1 MLIRASRE
9 LRARFCPS
17 VRNARSLAWTETF
30 CGLLLLL
37 ALAACAT
44 PTGNRPGAYTA
55 PDVVTAETILGE
67 SALGAEVELERLGRT
82 RTVPALLRRAWLE
95 LSLRHPQSA
104 LDATS
109 EVLFG
114 RGTPSANDEAFAR
127 YLRAEAYRQ
136 QGKPERGSFDLERA
150 MALAIDPELA
160 SRLQVA
166 APTPTAVPTVETG
179 LAISPRA
186 SWSANQPNR
195 GNLDAM
201 GKVTR
206 VTIHHSAMLLR
217 DPRPAAC
224 AKQIQHI
231 QRDHMGT
238 RGYGDI
244 GYHFLIDPSGRVWQG
259 RDLRFQGAH
268 ASGENNLG
276 NIGICLLGNFMPG
289 RAGQPPSDEQLAAM
303 DRLVRHLMQ
312 RFQLQADDLY
322 CHSHFKNTECPGP
335 LVEPA
340 VARLQR
346 NLQRSQAR
354 VAVATTE

>member
-1 MLIRASRE
+1 MSIRASRE
-9 LRARFCPS
+9 LRACSRPF
-17 VRNARSLAWTETF
+17 VRNARSLAW
-30 CGLLLLL
+30 CRQVCALLLLL
-37 ALAACAT
+37 AMAACAT
-44 PTGNRPGAYTA
+44 TTADRGAAYSAPEVATA
-55 PDVVTAETILGE
+55 SSILGE

-95 LSLRHPQSA
+95 LTLNHPQSA

-114 RGTPSANDEAFAR
+114 RSKPSANDEAFAR

-150 MALAIDPELA
+150 LALAIDPELQR
-160 SRLQVA
+160 RLQVA
-166 APTPTAVPTVETG
+166 TPTPAAVPAVEAG
-179 LAISPRA
+179 LAISPRS
-186 SWSANQPNR
+186 SWSANQPDR
-195 GNLDAM
+195 SNLDAM

-224 AKQIQHI
+224 ARQIQHI
-231 QRDHMGT
+231 QRDHMRT

-244 GYHFLIDPSGRVWQG
+244 GYHYLIDPSGRVWQG

-268 ASGENNLG
+268 ASGDNNLG

-289 RAGQPPSDEQLAAM
+289 RAGQPPSTEQLAAM
-303 DRLVRHLMQ
+303 ERLVRHLMQ
-312 RFQLQADDLY
+312 RFQIQADDLY

-340 VARLQR
+340 VVRLQR
-346 NLQRSQAR
+346 TLQRSQSR

>member
-1 MLIRASRE
+1 MSIRASRE
-9 LRARFCPS
+9 LRACSRPS
-17 VRNARSLAWTETF
+17 VRTARSLAWCRPF

-37 ALAACAT
+37 AMAACAT
-44 PTGNRPGAYTA
+44 AKPDRAAAYSAPEVATA
-55 PDVVTAETILGE
+55 SNILGE
-67 SALGAEVELERLGRT
+67 SALGAEVELERLARS

-95 LSLRHPQSA
+95 LTLHHPQSA

-114 RGTPSANDEAFAR
+114 RTKPSANDEAFAR
-127 YLRAEAYRQ
+127 FLRAEAYRQ

-150 MALAIDPELA
+150 LALAIDPELQ
-160 SRLQVA
+160 SRLRVA
-166 APTPTAVPTVETG
+166 TPTPTAVPAVETG
-179 LAISPRA
+179 LAISPRS
-186 SWSANQPNR
+186 SWSANQPDR
-195 GNLDAM
+195 SNLDAM

-231 QRDHMGT
+231 QRDHMRT

-244 GYHFLIDPSGRVWQG
+244 GYHYLIDPSGRVWQG

-268 ASGENNLG
+268 ASGDNNLG

-289 RAGQPPSDEQLAAM
+289 RAGQPPSNEQLAAM
-303 DRLVRHLMQ
+303 ERLVRHLMQ
-312 RFQLQADDLY
+312 RFQIQAEDLY

-340 VARLQR
+340 VVRLQR
-346 NLQRSQAR
+346 TLQRDQSR

>member
-1 MLIRASRE
+1 MLICALREPRASS
-9 LRARFCPS
+9 CPS
-17 VRNARSLAWTETF
+17 DRNARSLAWTRRV

-37 ALAACAT
+37 GLTACAASTANRAAGYT
-44 PTGNRPGAYTA
+44 P
-55 PDVVTAETILGE
+55 PDVATAQSILGD
-67 SALGAEVELERLGRT
+67 SVLGAEVELERLGRT

-95 LSLRHPQSA
+95 LSQHHPQSA

-114 RGTPSANDEAFAR
+114 RSQPSANDEAFAR

-136 QGKPERGSFDLERA
+136 QGKPERGIFDIERA
-150 MALAIDPELA
+150 LTLAIDPDLQG
-160 SRLQVA
+160 RLRVA
-166 APTPTAVPTVETG
+166 TPSPAVMPTVETG
-179 LAISPRA
+179 LAISPRT
-186 SWSANQPNR
+186 SWNANQPNR

-231 QRDHMGT
+231 QRDHMAA

-268 ASGENNLG
+268 ASGDNNLG
-276 NIGICLLGNFMPG
+276 NVGICLLGNFMPG

-346 NLQRSQAR
+346 NLQRSQSR
-354 VAVATTE
+354 VAFVTTE

>member
-1 MLIRASRE
+1 MLIRASRV
-9 LRARFCPS
+9 LRARSRPS
-17 VRNARSLAWTETF
+17 APNARSLAWTRTV
-30 CGLLLLL
+30 CGLWLLLVT
-37 ALAACAT
+37 AACAT
-44 PTGNRPGAYTA
+44 PTRPSAYSA
-55 PDVVTAETILGE
+55 PEAATTQSILGD
-67 SALGAEVELERLGRT
+67 SAMGAEVELERLGRN

-95 LSLRHPQSA
+95 LSLHHPQSA

-114 RGTPSANDEAFAR
+114 PSKPSANDEAFAR

-136 QGKPERGSFDLERA
+136 QGKPERGSYDLERA
-150 MALAIDPELA
+150 LALAIDPELQR
-160 SRLQVA
+160 RLRMV
-166 APTPTAVPTVETG
+166 APTPATVPAVEAG

-268 ASGENNLG
+268 ASGDNNLG
-276 NIGICLLGNFMPG
+276 NVGICLLGNFMPG
-289 RAGQPPSDEQLAAM
+289 RVGQPPSDEQLAAM
-303 DRLVRHLMQ
+303 ERLVRHLMQ
-312 RFQLQADDLY
+312 RYQLQADDLY

-346 NLQRSQAR
+346 SLQRSQAR
-354 VAVATTE
+354 VAVVTTE